1 MKNVIITGGNS
12 GLGRYTAK
20 HLAEHG
26 NYRIILV
33 SRSKVKA
40 LHAAVA
46 ITDSTHNPNI
56 VPMVC
61 DLSSLDSI
69 RSFVTDYRM
78 SGFGP
83 IDGILCTAGI
93 DGSNHGLTEDGYD
106 SVFQVNYL
114 GHFLLITSLLT
125 MMNEHGLIALTAWDM
140 GNYPHGGFYWPGM
153 NALAHPSEKYATS
166 PARYYY
172 SKLCTFY
179 LVNHLSRLLA
189 SINSTLRII
198 IFNPG
203 FTKTEHPTVCEY
215 CNPVAHEQYTNVDKT
230 ADLFARFLWDTS
242 LSIQNGGYY
251 NRNIHPSHAVSNA
264 YNPEHED
271 EVWTRSLHLVG
282 LEQEP
287 EGDSPTVK

>member
-40 LHAAVA
+40 LHAAVS

-56 VPMVC
+56 VPMAC
-61 DLSSLDSI
+61 DLSSFQSI
-69 RSFVTDYRM
+69 RSFVRDYRARE
-78 SGFGP
+78 FGS

-93 DGSNHGLTEDGYD
+93 DGSNYGLTEDGYD

-125 MMNEHGLIALTAWDM
+125 MMNEHGLIALTAGDM
-140 GNYPHGGFYWPGM
+140 GNYPHGGFSWPGM
-153 NALAHPSEKYATS
+153 TVLAHPTEKYATS

-172 SKLCTFY
+172 SKLCIFY
-179 LVNHLSRLLA
+179 LVNHLSRLLS
-189 SINSTLRII
+189 SINSTLRMI

-203 FTKTEHPTVCEY
+203 FSKTEHSASSEY
-215 CNPVAHEQYTNVDKT
+215 VKQVSHEQYTNVDKT
-230 ADLFARFLWDTS
+230 ADLFARFLWDES
-242 LSIQNGGYY
+242 LSIKNGGYY
-251 NRNIHPSHAVSNA
+251 NRNIHPSRGVSNA
-264 YNPEHED
+264 YNREHEN
-271 EVWTRSLHLVG
+271 EVWVYSLRLVG

-287 EGDSPTVK
+287 EPSPTVK